1 MTSTSP
7 HPPGFSLIEQM
18 CSMVIGAIILLAAA
32 AMLDNAGNGYERIRG
47 GVETDREA
55 RAIITQLTADLA
67 TARYHKD
74 GILEKS
80 SAAWPVDRLGFLTL
94 QPARAQSDA
103 GRIGDLCAV
112 HYYIHDLTIGGK
124 TVRCLMRGFRE
135 SSTTFKALENELV
148 STLFTRQSPID
159 EPVAFGVVSF
169 QAKPM
174 TRDAAGKWID
184 WLPHDITGPEALDV
198 CLVMARRSL
207 AGKLTLPDQWDGAG
221 ATAGLLGRPSEAVRN
236 ANLEVYAT
244 LMRFGYHDYP

>member
-1 MTSTSP
+1 
-7 HPPGFSLIEQM
+7 
-18 CSMVIGAIILLAAA
+18 MVT
-32 AMLDNAGNGYERIRG
+32 IR
-47 GVETDREA
+47 A
-55 RAIITQLTADLA
+55 LITQLTADLS

-80 SAAWPVDRLGFLTL
+80 SALWPVDRLGFLTL

-135 SSTTFKALENELV
+135 SLTTFKALENEHV
-148 STLFTRQSPID
+148 AALFTQQIPID
-159 EPVAFGVVSF
+159 EPVVFGVVAF

-174 TRDAAGKWID
+174 TRDATGKWID
-184 WLPHDITGPEALDV
+184 WVPHDNTGPEALDI
-198 CLVMARRSL
+198 CLVMARRNL
-207 AGKLTLPDQWDGAG
+207 AGKLTLPADWDGAG
-221 ATAGLLGRPSEAVRN
+221 STARLLGRPSEAVRN

-244 LMRFGYHDYP
+244 LLRFGNHDHP